1 LERLPDRETSKG
13 VIKSCSVCAV
23 VVTFNPGSDFV
34 SNLNLLNSQVEHIV
48 IVDNGSSGATLRIL
62 DSVQEQ
68 LCCTILRNKTNL
80 GIAAALNQGCQIAVQ
95 KDLAWIATF
104 DQDSTVTGNF
114 IQALLLDAARV
125 KNMGMISPVY
135 IDRFSMKEMRMP
147 KTPAGTLMTTLTSGS
162 ILLTKTYL
170 RAGPFNESLF
180 IDCVD
185 TEYCLRLRSIGFSIV
200 ESENAILL
208 HSQGRITFHKFLGK
222 CLPTTNHSP
231 SRRYYMIRNNLYV
244 FFRYPGE
251 TSWIRYRSV
260 DTFFEIIKILLFE
273 KQKFSKFR
281 FMIKGVVDYLLGRM
295 GQQVIIS

>member
-1 LERLPDRETSKG
+1 M
-13 VIKSCSVCAV
+13 
-23 VVTFNPGSDFV
+23 VVTFNPGPDFV
-34 SNLNLLNSQVEHIV
+34 LNLSLLNSQVEHIV
-48 IVDNGSSGATLRIL
+48 IVDNGSSAATLRML

-68 LCCTILRNKTNL
+68 FHCTIIRNKTNL

-104 DQDSTVTGNF
+104 DQDSTITGDF

-135 IDRFSMKEMRMP
+135 VDRLSMKELRMP
-147 KTPAGTLMTTLTSGS
+147 KTSTGTLMTTLTSGS
-162 ILLTKTYL
+162 ILLTETYL

-222 CLPTTNHSP
+222 YLPTTNHSP

-244 FFRYPGE
+244 FFKYPRE

-260 DTFFEIIKILLFE
+260 DTFFEVVKILLFE
-273 KQKFSKFR
+273 KQKLSKFR
-281 FMIKGVVDYLLGRM
+281 FMFKGVLDCILGRM
-295 GQQVIIS
+295 GQQILIS